1 MAKRKSFEKDI
12 LNSIYD
18 HDLSNTR
25 EIADFVGSSISTAY
39 KWLKDFRDKDI
50 VKGEKEDGSWNYE
63 PVDESFEDIEL
74 TYKMQGQSKGEIL
87 DLDLELTVEAR
98 VRTGLT
104 NDEILK
110 TVAEKQTVKDKIF
123 SGLLKI
129 GDKNKGK
136 RKDGSTYTSNNMEHL
151 ANDKVFTDSGI
162 GITGVER
169 GIKHNRKKDS
179 VTVEGKMIK
188 RKKSKSGIELK
199 SFDL

>member
-188 RKKSKSGIELK
+188 RKKAKSGLVFR

>member
-1 MAKRKSFEKDI
+1 MAKRKSFEDDI
-12 LNSIYD
+12 FKSIYD

-25 EIADFVGSSISTAY
+25 EIADFVGSSMSTAY
-39 KWLKDFRDKDI
+39 KWLKDFRDKGM
-50 VKGEKEDGSWNYE
+50 VKAEKDSGSWDYE

-110 TVAEKQTVKDKIF
+110 AVAERQTVKDKIF
-123 SGLLKI
+123 SGLVGI
-129 GDKNKGK
+129 GDKIKSK

-151 ANDKVFTDSGI
+151 ANDKIFTDSGI

-188 RKKSKSGIELK
+188 RKKAKSGLVFR

>member
-25 EIADFVGSSISTAY
+25 EIAEFVGSSMSSAY
-39 KWLKDFRDKDI
+39 RWLKDFREKDI
-50 VKGEKEDGSWNYE
+50 VKAEKEGGSWKYE

-74 TYKMQGQSKGEIL
+74 TYKMQGQSKGEVL

-110 TVAEKQTVKDKIF
+110 AVAERQTVKDKIF

-129 GDKNKGK
+129 GDKTKVV
-136 RKDGSTYTSNNMEHL
+136 KDGKTYKNNNMEHL
-151 ANDKVFTDSGI
+151 ATDKVFTDSGI

-169 GIKHNRKKDS
+169 GVKHNRKKDS

-188 RKKSKSGIELK
+188 RKKSKSGIEVK